1 MWGLFERRFKSILQR
16 LEQHRLILESE
27 SSSLHF
33 AEMKTAREESLHHLK
48 QYEEQRQACMMD
60 EVFRWLSAD
69 LADQEETL
77 YHLANQCLPDTC
89 DWVFQERSIA
99 DWIDTTEQTNPGS
112 IVWLKGIPGSGM
124 MVFQKQ
130 SNFLRTGSVQRAS

>member
-33 AEMKTAREESLHHLK
+33 AEMKAAREKSLYHLK
-48 QYEEQRQACMMD
+48 QDEEQRQTCMMD

-69 LADQEETL
+69 SADQEETL

-89 DWVFQERSIA
+89 DWVFQERDIA
-99 DWIDTTEQTNPGS
+99 DWIDTTEQISQGA

-124 MVFQKQ
+124 MALHQQ
-130 SNFLRTGSVQRAS
+130 LNFLRTGSVQ

>member
-33 AEMKTAREESLHHLK
+33 AEMKAAREKSLYHLK
-48 QYEEQRQACMMD
+48 QDEEQRQTCMMD

-69 LADQEETL
+69 SADQEETL

-89 DWVFQERSIA
+89 DWVFQERDIA
-99 DWIDTTEQTNPGS
+99 DWIDTTEQISPGS
-112 IVWLKGIPGSGM
+112 IVWLKGIPGSG
-124 MVFQKQ
+124 KQ
-130 SNFLRTGSVQRAS
+130 LNFLRTGSVQ